1 MSLRHDYYIIES
13 LNDKDIKDGKIFY
26 DSLKSIEGFDPIYKK
41 VESFN
46 EFKKAMKEFADS
58 NLQYLFVSAH
68 GDEEN
73 IHLVSGDVNAYDL
86 LEMNIRLN
94 KRRVFLS
101 TCKGGSFLFGKY
113 FIKKGAYSV
122 IGAPDNLAQIVAVG
136 MWSTMIVLFER
147 FNNGIINFSELD
159 KTLKLM
165 NKVYEIDLK
174 YYSFVRNKQQMKEYD
189 YSLKS
194 GRTRRDISI

>member
-1 MSLRHDYYIIES
+1 M
-13 LNDKDIKDGKIFY
+13 
-26 DSLKSIEGFDPIYKK
+26 
-41 VESFN
+41 
-46 EFKKAMKEFADS
+46 
-58 NLQYLFVSAH
+58 
-68 GDEEN
+68 
-73 IHLVSGDVNAYDL
+73 
-86 LEMNIRLN
+86 
-94 KRRVFLS
+94 FLS